1 MKKLHVGCGPAPI
14 TGWINTDINP
24 LDPSVIRMDASGQ
37 WPFQDGEL
45 DYVFSEHLIE
55 HLTFDGGVSFLREAH
70 RCLKPGGRIRIAT
83 PNIKFLFDMDR
94 DWDTDPKYRE
104 YAQWSSDA
112 FIGKGITHP
121 VLVINN
127 FFRDW
132 GHQFLWDPSL
142 LRHVLINIVGF
153 SAAYPCCINTS
164 LDPNLSGLEQHGKW
178 IPPQWNELETMV
190 FEATR

>member
-14 TGWINTDINP
+14 PGWINTDINP
-24 LDPSVIRMDASGQ
+24 LDSSVMYMDAASP
-37 WPFQDGEL
+37 WPFQEGEL

-55 HLTFDGGVSFLREAH
+55 HLTFDGGVFFLREAH

-83 PNIKFLFDMDR
+83 PNIKFLFHMDR
-94 DWDTDPKYRE
+94 DWNVDQKYRD
-104 YAQWSSDA
+104 YAKWSSDA
-112 FIGKGITHP
+112 FIGKGIVHP

-142 LRHVLINIVGF
+142 LRHILIDVVKF
-153 SAAYPCCINTS
+153 SSAFQCCVSTS
-164 LDPNLSGLEQHGKW
+164 GDPNLSGLEQHGKW
-178 IPPQWNELETMV
+178 IPPHWNELETMV
-190 FEATR
+190 FEAAK